1 MDDLHDLGTEVHK
14 DASSATADHATGQD
28 GKKCLREYKIPK
40 KTRTRK
46 YDYRESSDDDSETDP
61 YEEHSSEEDC
71 ISGSEAE
78 DGEIMKSKSRRSDC
92 AKSGVSDD
100 ESDCERFDPLDKE
113 SELFMTGSIWQEKVL
128 GDSPVPSNT
137 ILSPPSIDEFIEDL
151 IGNRKAW
158 RFMKLHDNSLKF
170 IQKKV
175 ALIMGPLFKM
185 WQEIDGANH
194 GKETSEMSITDVLN
208 LIERTVLLVGQV
220 NVACLY
226 ERRINFMAKILKGM
240 KQAKQ
245 TLSHNQSML
254 TESGEVLFGDN
265 FYNVLDKKSKNRKR
279 AREMA
284 KEMGLETKSRRVDKT
299 PFQTGPSG
307 YQQSQTGGSGRG
319 RTFNSSNEQSKWF
332 PKSGFKPE
340 KRKPAGLKKRRSEN
354 SREHNTVHNRI
365 SRNARTR
372 NGIYPTLCENRT
384 HMHRGGNNRHVE
396 KGGYRRSENVRSR
409 SISQPYF
416 HQAEE
421 RRECQANS
429 QLKGFKQKC
438 EISTFQN
445 GRVPNGK
452 KSPKKGGLDGQAGLK
467 RSVYMSTGV
476 KIASK
481 ISALS
486 TWSKDVPISNTSVR
500 PGVRPKNIHKSN
512 ETHCCTNEAHRHAD
526 SNLFGRHSN
535 PKPVKTWFSEG
546 PKHISVD
553 TSLSGLNNKLVKI
566 CNRTVAN
573 YRIFRDDNRLHGDE
587 SLSPGGEMQ
596 SNSSKM
602 QTYARIPP
610 SLYSRSSKSDRDSER
625 DCRSSNPGV
634 PLCQGTT
641 NVQNKEFIEN
651 DTIPV
656 AYNTNARMQERD
668 EMVLGAVDVAQNI
681 RIGGPRD
688 ETEKALHINALEL
701 KAAEFGLKS
710 LTKDKTD
717 IHVHLKMDN
726 VSAVAHINRMGGTRS
741 PILLKNKSRDMGIL
755 PTKGNNSNSRIH
767 SGGSK
772 RNCGLGK
779 SSHRKFKQL
788 DSEQGNISTDQ
799 QNNGSVEIRSVRR
812 SPERT
817 IGQLCQLETRSICDP
832 NRCVSSELV
841 EQEPICFFPVL
852 LDSSL
857 PSESEQRT
865 LESSYHNS
873 SLAVTSV
880 LPNAIGN
887 VNISTNT
894 APSNEGFIDKPTGR
908 DPPTNRKQNLKTSG
922 VESFR
927 TERKAMGLSEDASK
941 LLVSGWRKGTQSSYN
956 SCWRHW
962 DRWCCERDLD
972 PFQAPV
978 ESIANFIAYL
988 FKSGYEYS
996 TLNLYRSA
1004 ISAFHKNVSSEKK

>member
-1 MDDLHDLGTEVHK
+1 
-14 DASSATADHATGQD
+14 
-28 GKKCLREYKIPK
+28 
-40 KTRTRK
+40 
-46 YDYRESSDDDSETDP
+46 
-61 YEEHSSEEDC
+61 
-71 ISGSEAE
+71 
-78 DGEIMKSKSRRSDC
+78 
-92 AKSGVSDD
+92 
-100 ESDCERFDPLDKE
+100 
-113 SELFMTGSIWQEKVL
+113 
-128 GDSPVPSNT
+128 
-137 ILSPPSIDEFIEDL
+137 
-151 IGNRKAW
+151 
-158 RFMKLHDNSLKF
+158 
-170 IQKKV
+170 
-175 ALIMGPLFKM
+175 
-185 WQEIDGANH
+185 
-194 GKETSEMSITDVLN
+194 
-208 LIERTVLLVGQV
+208 
-220 NVACLY
+220 
-226 ERRINFMAKILKGM
+226 
-240 KQAKQ
+240 
-245 TLSHNQSML
+245 
-254 TESGEVLFGDN
+254 
-265 FYNVLDKKSKNRKR
+265 
-279 AREMA
+279 MA
-284 KEMGLETKSRRVDKT
+284 KEMGLEKSRRVDKT

-340 KRKPAGLKKRRSEN
+340 KRKPAGLKKRRYVSCKQLSN
-354 SREHNTVHNRI
+354 FFI
-365 SRNARTR
+365 
-372 NGIYPTLCENRT
+372 G
-384 HMHRGGNNRHVE
+384 
-396 KGGYRRSENVRSR
+396 RRSVSKVKNIALNV
-409 SISQPYF
+409 
-416 HQAEE
+416 HQIVKDLNFVMAEK

-429 QLKGFKQKC
+429 QLEGFKQKC

-526 SNLFGRHSN
+526 SNLFGHILILNQS
-535 PKPVKTWFSEG
+535 
-546 PKHISVD
+546 KH
-553 TSLSGLNNKLVKI
+553 GLVKDQ
-566 CNRTVAN
+566 NTLVWT
-573 YRIFRDDNRLHGDE
+573 LHCLGWIINWSKSVTEPSQTIEFLGMIIDSMEAKCKAIVQKCKHMLE
-587 SLSPGGEMQ
+587 SLQVSIHDLASLIGTLNATAE
-596 SNSSKM
+596 
-602 QTYARIPP
+602 AVIPA
-610 SLYSRSSKSDRDSER
+610 SLYVRE
-625 DCRSSNPGV
+625 P
-634 PLCQGTT
+634 T

-668 EMVLGAVDVAQNI
+668 EMVALHLEKWNGKCIISPNPDLIIESDASSKQGLGAVDVAQNI
-681 RIGGPRD
+681 RMGGPWD
-688 ETEKALHINALEL
+688 ETEKGFAYKCSRI
-701 KAAEFGLKS
+701 KS
-710 LTKDKTD
+710 RRIRFKVLNKRQNRHSCSFKNGQC
-717 IHVHLKMDN
+717 VRC
-726 VSAVAHINRMGGTRS
+726 SAYKQHGRDTIPNFT
-741 PILLKNKSRDMGIL
+741 KNKSRDMGIL

-857 PSESEQRT
+857 SSESEQRT

-873 SLAVTSV
+873 SLAVISV

-894 APSNEGFIDKPTGR
+894 APSNERFIDKPTGR

-922 VESFR
+922 VGKFP
-927 TERKAMGLSEDASK
+927 D
-941 LLVSGWRKGTQSSYN
+941 
-956 SCWRHW
+956 
-962 DRWCCERDLD
+962 
-972 PFQAPV
+972 
-978 ESIANFIAYL
+978 
-988 FKSGYEYS
+988 
-996 TLNLYRSA
+996 
-1004 ISAFHKNVSSEKK
+1004 